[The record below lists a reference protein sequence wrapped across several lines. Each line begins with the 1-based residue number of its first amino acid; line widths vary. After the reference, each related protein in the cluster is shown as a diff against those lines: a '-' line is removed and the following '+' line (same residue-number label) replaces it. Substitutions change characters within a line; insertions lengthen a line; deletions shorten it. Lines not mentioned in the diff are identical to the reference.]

1 MKKIKILLF
10 MLSFGIY
17 TQAQQTTDCAG
28 GNASGTGGSVSYSI
42 GQIFYQYDSD
52 ITGNIS
58 QGVQHAYEVYSLG
71 IFESNLNLNVS
82 ISPNPSTELLTITI
96 TESKSEN
103 LIFKLCDMQGKVIF
117 SGDINSPHTTINMS
131 RIPAA
136 MYYVNI
142 ETTENQ
148 ILQSFKII
156 KN

>member
-1 MKKIKILLF
+1 

-28 GNASGTGGSVSYSI
+28 GNASSTGGSVSYSL
-42 GQIFYQYDSD
+42 GQIFYEYDSD

-58 QGVQHAYEVYSLG
+58 QGVQHAFEIYSLG
-71 IFESNLNLNVS
+71 IYESTLNQNIS
-82 ISPNPSTELLTITI
+82 ISPNPSTELLTINI
-96 TESKSEN
+96 TESKSKN
-103 LIFKLCDMQGKVIF
+103 LIFKLYDIQGKVIF
-117 SGDINSPHTTINMS
+117 SGHINEPVTTINMS

-136 MYYVNI
+136 IYYVNI
-142 ETTENQ
+142 ENRQNQ